1 MGSRVW
7 GEGEGTVEGE
17 EELGVGVN
25 TEEVGERERV
35 RFKCCGTQK
44 LKFRL
49 DRSDRLS
56 RPVRPVPPNLTREVL
71 ACALPSEFE
80 TNDLN

>member
-7 GEGEGTVEGE
+7 GEREGTGEGE

-25 TEEVGERERV
+25 PEEVGVRERV
-35 RFKCCGTQK
+35 RFKCYGTQT

-49 DRSDRLS
+49 DRLLL
-56 RPVRPVPPNLTREVL
+56 PVRPVGPRLTGKLFYLTVCGLTR
-71 ACALPSEFE
+71 
-80 TNDLN
+80 N

>member
-7 GEGEGTVEGE
+7 GEREGTGEGE

-35 RFKCCGTQK
+35 RFKCYGTQT

-49 DRSDRLS
+49 DRLLL
-56 RPVRPVPPNLTREVL
+56 PVRPVGPRLTGKLFYLTVCGLTR
-71 ACALPSEFE
+71 
-80 TNDLN
+80 N

>member
-7 GEGEGTVEGE
+7 GEREGTGEDE

-35 RFKCCGTQK
+35 RFKCCGTQT

-49 DRSDRLS
+49 DRSDRLL
-56 RPVRPVPPNLTREVL
+56 RPVRPV
-71 ACALPSEFE
+71 LPRPSSK
-80 TNDLN
+80 N

>member
-7 GEGEGTVEGE
+7 GEREGTGEGE

-25 TEEVGERERV
+25 TEEVSETERV
-35 RFKCCGTQK
+35 RFKCCGTQT

-49 DRSDRLS
+49 DRLLL
-56 RPVRPVPPNLTREVL
+56 PVRPVGPRLTGKLFYLTVCGL
-71 ACALPSEFE
+71 
-80 TNDLN
+80 TQN

>member
-7 GEGEGTVEGE
+7 GEREGTGEGE

-35 RFKCCGTQK
+35 RFKCCGTQT

-49 DRSDRLS
+49 DRSDRLLL
-56 RPVRPVPPNLTREVL
+56 PVRPVGPRLTGKLFYLTVCGLTR
-71 ACALPSEFE
+71 
-80 TNDLN
+80 N

>member
-1 MGSRVW
+1 LESNGGEVLGSRVW
-7 GEGEGTVEGE
+7 GEREGTGEGE

-35 RFKCCGTQK
+35 RFKCCGTQT

-49 DRSDRLS
+49 DRSDRLLLS
-56 RPVRPVPPNLTREVL
+56 HGLWINSKLITLVKCN
-71 ACALPSEFE
+71 
-80 TNDLN
+80 